1 MITGKLLNPQQ
12 ALELG
17 IVNYVYPGDQLMEKI
32 EEYAQNILRSATRA
46 IGLIKQAV
54 VQGTEVHIDAGFFM
68 ERELQNRLFR
78 TEDAQEGLASFIEKR
93 APEFKGQ

>member
-1 MITGKLLNPQQ
+1 
-12 ALELG
+12 
-17 IVNYVYPGDQLMEKI
+17 
-32 EEYAQNILRSATRA
+32 
-46 IGLIKQAV
+46 
-54 VQGTEVHIDAGFFM
+54 M